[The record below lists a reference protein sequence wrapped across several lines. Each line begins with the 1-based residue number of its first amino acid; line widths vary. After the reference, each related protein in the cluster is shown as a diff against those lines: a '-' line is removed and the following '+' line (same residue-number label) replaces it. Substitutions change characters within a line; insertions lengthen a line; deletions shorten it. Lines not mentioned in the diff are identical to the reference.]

1 MKKLISTEHEI
12 SAPVENVWSKIAQ
25 GDGVEG
31 WMPIIKSSKLGEGN
45 RRYCEMHEGG
55 NLEETILKSES
66 TKTLL
71 YSIDK
76 QEAFPAKNMVGSM
89 RVEPTGDDTT
99 KLFWNMELDVDDE
112 EVFSEIKKNIE
123 QVYQMSAAKLGE

>member
-1 MKKLISTEHEI
+1 MKKFISTEHEI
-12 SAPVENVWSKIAQ
+12 SVPAESVWSKIAK
-25 GDGVEG
+25 GDGVER
-31 WMPIIKSSKLGEGN
+31 WMPIIKSSRLAEGN

-55 NLEETILKSES
+55 KLEETILKSES

-89 RVEPTGDDTT
+89 HVEPLGPDRA
-99 KLFWNMELDVDDE
+99 KLSWNLELDVDDE
-112 EVFSEIKKNIE
+112 AIFSELKKNIE